1 MTAEAIEPEA
11 VVAPTPRPA
20 GKLAGTVL
28 SWVFL
33 LAVHDV
39 LPVPAVGDGPLRLPA
54 RARPC
59 CSAGRRC
66 STSGH
71 STALTRAF
79 DDPQFGEALWLS
91 VRLALGA
98 IVLTLALMVPT
109 AIWVHLR
116 IPKARGLVETL
127 TVLPY
132 VVPPIALVVGVIGAY
147 RDTAPWFFTSRY
159 SLIPF
164 YAVLAM
170 PFTYR
175 AIDAGLRAIDL
186 RTLVDASRSCGAGWF
201 TTMFRVLVPNLRV
214 VAAHVGVPHRHRRD
228 GRVHDGRADGPDRRC
243 RRSPQQFTQREPQGA
258 FALGLL
264 TLVVDHGTARPRH
277 VPHPQTRRRGRHRR
291 RLKGS
296 PRSWPRRSTYQ
307 AIRKTFAG
315 AGRHRVVRPG
325 DGARRAGQPARAVR
339 MRQDDGAAHRRR
351 LRAARLGRDPR
362 RRPQRRRHAAAPPQH
377 GDGVP
382 ELQPVPQPRRQRQ
395 RRLRLAGAP
404 GVQGGAAA
412 PRRRGA
418 RTRPP
423 LPLRQPLP
431 APAVRRPATA
441 RGPGPGPRV
450 RAGRAAAR
458 RTAVGARRQGAR
470 QPPRGDPPA
479 ATATRA

>member
-1 MTAEAIEPEA
+1 MARFAFQR
-11 VVAPTPRPA
+11 VPTI
-20 GKLAGTVL
+20 VL
-28 SWVFL
+28 GWSTL
-33 LAVHDV
+33 LDKWT
-39 LPVPAVGDGPLRLPA
+39 L
-54 RARPC
+54 
-59 CSAGRRC
+59 S
-66 STSGH
+66 
-71 STALTRAF
+71 ALTEAF
-79 DDPQFGEALWLS
+79 DDPQFGPALWLS

-98 IVLTLALMVPT
+98 IALTLALMLPT

-147 RDTAPWFFTSRY
+147 QDTAPWFFNSKY

-175 AIDAGLRAIDL
+175 SLDAGLRAIDL
-186 RTLVDASRSCGAGWF
+186 RTLVDASRSCGAGWG

-214 VAAHVGVPHRHRRD
+214 SLLTSAFLTATVVMGEFTMAALMGKTTLQVFT
-228 GRVHDGRADGPDRRC
+228 
-243 RRSPQQFTQREPQGA
+243 QQFSVGAPQAA

-264 TLVVDHGTARPRH
+264 TLVVTTALLAARH
-277 VPHPQTRRRGRHRR
+277 VPHPQTRRGGRRAPASER
-291 RLKGS
+291 ISS
-296 PRSWPRRSTYQ
+296 PVASTLTYQ

-315 AGRHRVVRPG
+315 AGRDRVVRPG
-325 DGARRAGQPARAVR
+325 DGARRAGQPARAVGL
-339 MRQDDGAAHRRR
+339 RQDDGAAHRRR
-351 LRAARLGRDPR
+351 VRAARLRGDPR
-362 RRPQRRRHAAAPPQH
+362 RRPQRRRDAAAPPEH

-395 RRLRLAGAP
+395 RRLRLAGAS

-412 PRRRGA
+412 PGRRGA
-418 RTRPP
+418 RTCPP
-423 LPLRQPLP
+423 RPLRQPLP
-431 APAVRRPATA
+431 APAVRRPAAA
-441 RGPGPGPRV
+441 RGARQGARV

-479 ATATRA
+479 ATAARA